1 VWLVVGL
8 GNPGPDYAAHRHNVG
23 QMALSVLADDMS
35 ASFVSHKAGAQ
46 VATGFVS
53 PGGAKLIL
61 ATPNSYMNLSGKA
74 TAALLKFFSLDP
86 DRLIVLH
93 DELDIDFDDVRVKF
107 GGGHGGHNGLRDIIA
122 ATGSNEFARVRIG
135 IGRPPGRQESAD
147 FVLSPFTRAERD
159 VLPNVLVDASD
170 ATRLI
175 ATDGV
180 LAAQQK
186 FNTKT

>member
-1 VWLVVGL
+1 
-8 GNPGPDYAAHRHNVG
+8 
-23 QMALSVLADDMS
+23 MALAVLADDMS
-35 ASFVSHKAGAQ
+35 AIFVSHKSGAQ
-46 VATGFVS
+46 VASGFVS
-53 PGGAKLIL
+53 PGGPKLLL
-61 ATPNSYMNLSGKA
+61 AAPHSYMNLSGKS
-74 TAALLKFFSLDP
+74 TAALMTVVSLAP

-122 ATGSNEFARVRIG
+122 ATGTNEFARVRIG
-135 IGRPPGRQESAD
+135 IGRPPGRQDSAD

-159 VLPNVLVDASD
+159 ALPNILVDAAD

-186 FNTKT
+186 FNTKS

>member
-1 VWLVVGL
+1 MWLVVGL

-46 VATGFVS
+46 VASGFTS
-53 PGGAKLIL
+53 PGGPKLIL
-61 ATPNSYMNLSGKA
+61 AKPNSYMNLSGKA
-74 TAALLKFFSLDP
+74 TAALLKFFSLES

-122 ATGSNEFARVRIG
+122 ATGTNEFVRVRIG
-135 IGRPPGRQESAD
+135 VGRPPERQDSAD
-147 FVLSPFTRAERD
+147 FVLSPFSRAERE
-159 VLPNVLVDASD
+159 VLPNILVDAGD

-175 ATDGV
+175 ATGGL

-186 FNTKT
+186 FNTKA

>member
-1 VWLVVGL
+1 
-8 GNPGPDYAAHRHNVG
+8 
-23 QMALSVLADDMS
+23 MALAVLADELS
-35 ASFVSHKAGAQ
+35 ASFVSHKAGAH
-46 VATGFVS
+46 VATGFTA

-61 ATPNSYMNLSGKA
+61 AAPHTYMNLSGKP
-74 TAALLKFFSLDP
+74 TAALMKFFSLEP

-122 ATGSNEFARVRIG
+122 ALGTNEIARVRIG
-135 IGRPPGRQESAD
+135 FVRPPGREDSAD
-147 FVLSPFTRAERD
+147 YVLTAFSRAQRD
-159 VLPNVLVDASD
+159 ALPNILVDAAD

-186 FNTKT
+186 FNTKA

>member
-1 VWLVVGL
+1 
-8 GNPGPDYAAHRHNVG
+8 
-23 QMALSVLADDMS
+23 MALAVLADELS

-46 VATGFVS
+46 VATAFTS

-61 ATPNSYMNLSGKA
+61 AAPHTYMNVSGKP
-74 TAALLKFFSLDP
+74 TAALLKFFSLTP
-86 DRLIVLH
+86 ERLIVVH
-93 DELDIDFDDVRVKF
+93 DELDIDFDLVRVKF

-122 ATGSNEFARVRIG
+122 ALGTNEFARVRIG
-135 IGRPPGRQESAD
+135 IGRPPGRQDSAD
-147 FVLSPFTRAERD
+147 FVLSAFSRAQRD
-159 VLPNVLVDASD
+159 ALPNILVDAAD

-186 FNTKT
+186 FNTRSPS